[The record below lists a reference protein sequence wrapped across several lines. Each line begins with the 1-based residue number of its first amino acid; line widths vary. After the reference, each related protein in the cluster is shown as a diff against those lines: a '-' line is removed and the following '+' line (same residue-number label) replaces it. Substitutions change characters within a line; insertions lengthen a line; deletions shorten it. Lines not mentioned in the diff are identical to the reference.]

1 MAVWKGAK
9 LRFGNIMHYLV
20 AIGEVPDRDVAIKEF
35 EKLIDR
41 FGFKYYCIFH
51 EPKPIE
57 NPAQLIVAANWPEA
71 WIARYVEKKYIVT
84 DPTIRFLLR
93 ANRSFS
99 WEQAVEAYRNNPQY
113 RRMQKM
119 MQDGKAHGL
128 GSGYIFPVFG
138 RNGLMGATTLGG
150 PGEIELTPS
159 EIMLLETATRGTYV
173 RLLEFMGDAY
183 AEKIVEGTEIT
194 LTHREVQALSL
205 MADGLTSPEI
215 AALLKVAPTTVDWYG
230 ASLQEKLHAKNRN
243 HAVALGL
250 RRGLIP

>member
-1 MAVWKGAK
+1 M
-9 LRFGNIMHYLV
+9 RFSNIMHYLV
-20 AIGEVPDRDVAIKEF
+20 AIGEVPTRDHAIREF
-35 EKLIDR
+35 EKLIDT

-84 DPTIRFLLR
+84 DPTIKYLLR

-99 WEQAVEAYRNNPQY
+99 WEQAVEFYRNNPQY

-150 PGEIELTPS
+150 PGEIELSPV
-159 EIMLLETATRGTYV
+159 EIMLLDTVTRSTYIK
-173 RLLEFMGDAY
+173 LLEFMGGTFADKVSEG
-183 AEKIVEGTEIT
+183 AEIV
-194 LTHREVQALSL
+194 LTHREVQALSN

-215 AALLKVAPTTVDWYG
+215 AAVLDVAPTTVDWYG
-230 ASLQEKLHAKNRN
+230 ASLQEKLAAKNRI
-243 HAVALGL
+243 HAVALAL
-250 RRGLIP
+250 RKGLIP

>member
-1 MAVWKGAK
+1 M
-9 LRFGNIMHYLV
+9 RFANIMHYLV
-20 AIGEVPDRDVAIKEF
+20 AIEEVPTREHAIREF
-35 EKLIDR
+35 ETLIDT

-57 NPAQLIVAANWPEA
+57 NPAQLIVAANWPA
-71 WIARYVEKKYIVT
+71 SWITRYVEKKYIVI

-99 WEQAVEAYRNNPQY
+99 WEQAVEAYKSNPQY

-150 PGEIELTPS
+150 PGEIELTTV
-159 EIMLLETATRGTYV
+159 EIMLLETVTRSTYIK
-173 RLLEFMGDAY
+173 LLEFMGGTFADKVS
-183 AEKIVEGTEIT
+183 EGMEIV
-194 LTHREVQALSL
+194 LTHREIQALSN

-215 AALLKVAPTTVDWYG
+215 AAVLDVASTTVDWYG
-230 ASLQEKLHAKNRN
+230 ASLQEKLGARNRH
-243 HAVALGL
+243 HAVALAL
-250 RRGLIP
+250 RKGLIP